1 MDPWLIGTAVVACAL
16 AFPIVVHLQ
25 KTKKKRLADR
35 APLPRPWPL
44 TAPEKKRATR
54 SQWIGAALVVAAYL
68 LAGLLIILYRRSWL
82 RYYLLVYLAFC
93 CVYIGAAFLYA
104 LWKSRFLRRVSPLV
118 RSGEFSAAIDNLET
132 WVRTH
137 GPKAEVYEAMAVV
150 HSRQDNW
157 EDALRALEKAEAL
170 GEHSPLFKRNK
181 GFALLKLGRFDEAL
195 PLFEIAAQHLPNN
208 FAVVCDYGSA
218 LASLGRVD
226 EAQSALRQAE
236 WILKYKKVWGAK
248 LRQQRQSR
256 VDRLRLEITER
267 NDGSANLG

>member
-16 AFPIVVHLQ
+16 AFPIVVHLRKAKQ
-25 KTKKKRLADR
+25 KRLAKC
-35 APLPRPWPL
+35 ASFPRPWPL
-44 TAPEKKRATR
+44 TGPEKQRVKKSR
-54 SQWIGAALVVAAYL
+54 WIGAALVAGYL
-68 LAGLLIILYRRSWL
+68 LAILLAVFYGRSWL
-82 RYYLLVYLAFC
+82 IYFFLGIVALIFVWFGAF
-93 CVYIGAAFLYA
+93 VLYVF
-104 LWKSRFLRRVSPLV
+104 WKSRFLRRVSPLV
-118 RSGEFSAAIDNLET
+118 RSGEFSAAVDNLER
-132 WVRTH
+132 WVRIH
-137 GPKAEVYEAMAVV
+137 GPKAEAYEAMAVV
-150 HSRQDNW
+150 HSRQDKW
-157 EDALRALEKAEAL
+157 EDALRELEKAEAF
-170 GEHSPLFKRNK
+170 GEHGPLFKRNK